1 MSHEM
6 LIRCCAPTMASLK
19 TGNMFNCPFDS
30 KKEMTAELRR
40 LNQIL
45 GPKGLRVI
53 PLRWNDGRALVYLY
67 RPKMLEKD
75 LQNDLAAQLLAECG
89 YTCGNPNGCVAQ
101 LIARLRDCHDFPHEV
116 GLFLGYPPAD
126 VDGFIH
132 RKHACKLSGI
142 WKVYDDVES
151 ASRQFARCKR
161 CTEIYLQR
169 YRQGY
174 SLDRLT
180 ITA

>member
-1 MSHEM
+1 MSNEM

-19 TGNMFNCPFDS
+19 TGNMFNCPFNS
-30 KKEMTAELRR
+30 KEEMTSELRR
-40 LNQIL
+40 LNRIL
-45 GPKGLRVI
+45 GPKGLRVL
-53 PLRWNDGRALVYLY
+53 PLRWSDGHALVYLY

-75 LQNDLAAQLLAECG
+75 LQNDLAGQLLAECG
-89 YTCGNPNGCVAQ
+89 YICGNTNGCVAR
-101 LIARLRDCHDFPHEV
+101 LIARLRDYQDFPHEV

-126 VDGFIH
+126 VEGFMH
-132 RKHACKLSGI
+132 RNHACKLSGI

-151 ASRQFARCKR
+151 ASRQFARCKH
-161 CTEIYLQR
+161 CTEVYLRR

-180 ITA
+180 VPA

>member
-1 MSHEM
+1 M
-6 LIRCCAPTMASLK
+6 
-19 TGNMFNCPFDS
+19 G
-30 KKEMTAELRR
+30 
-40 LNQIL
+40 
-45 GPKGLRVI
+45 V
-53 PLRWNDGRALVYLY
+53 VYLY

-75 LQNDLAAQLLAECG
+75 LQNDLAGQLLAECG
-89 YTCGNPNGCVAQ
+89 YICGNTNGCVAR
-101 LIARLRDCHDFPHEV
+101 LIARLRDYQDFPHEV

-126 VDGFIH
+126 VEGFMH

-151 ASRQFARCKR
+151 ASRQFARCKH
-161 CTEIYLQR
+161 CTEVYLQR

-180 ITA
+180 VPA

>member
-1 MSHEM
+1 MSYEM

-19 TGNMFNCPFDS
+19 TGNMFNCPFS
-30 KKEMTAELRR
+30 SREEMTAELRR
-40 LNQIL
+40 LNRIL
-45 GPKGLRVI
+45 GPKGLRI
-53 PLRWNDGRALVYLY
+53 LPLHWNDGRALVYLY

-75 LQNDLAAQLLAECG
+75 LQNDLATQLLIECG
-89 YTCGNPNGCVAQ
+89 YTCGNPNSCVAQ
-101 LIARLRDCHDFPHEV
+101 LIARLRNGQGFPHEV

-132 RKHACKLSGI
+132 RKHACKLSGN

-161 CTEIYLQR
+161 CTEVYLQR
-169 YRQGY
+169 YQQGY
-174 SLDRLT
+174 SLDKLAV
-180 ITA
+180 TA

>member
-1 MSHEM
+1 MSYEM

-19 TGNMFNCPFDS
+19 TGNMFNCPFS
-30 KKEMTAELRR
+30 SREEMTAELRR
-40 LNQIL
+40 LNRIL
-45 GPKGLRVI
+45 GPKGLRI
-53 PLRWNDGRALVYLY
+53 LPLHWNDGRALVYLY

-75 LQNDLAAQLLAECG
+75 LQNDLATQLLIECG

-101 LIARLRDCHDFPHEV
+101 LIARLRNGQGFPHEV

-142 WKVYDDVES
+142 WKVYDDVEG
-151 ASRQFARCKR
+151 AARQFARYRR
-161 CTEIYLQR
+161 CTEVYLR
-169 YRQGY
+169 RFAEGFPIE
-174 SLDRLT
+174 RLT
-180 ITA
+180 VAQ

>member
-1 MSHEM
+1 MSNEM

-19 TGNMFNCPFDS
+19 TGNMFNCPFNS
-30 KKEMTAELRR
+30 KEEMTSELRR
-40 LNQIL
+40 LNRIL
-45 GPKGLRVI
+45 GPKGLRVL
-53 PLRWNDGRALVYLY
+53 PLRWSDGHALVYLY

-75 LQNDLAAQLLAECG
+75 LQNDLAGQLLAECG
-89 YTCGNPNGCVAQ
+89 YICGNTNGCVAR
-101 LIARLRDCHDFPHEV
+101 LIARLRDYQDFPHEV

-126 VDGFIH
+126 VEGFMH

-180 ITA
+180 VTA

>member
-1 MSHEM
+1 
-6 LIRCCAPTMASLK
+6 MASLK
-19 TGNMFNCPFDS
+19 TGNMFNCPFSS
-30 KKEMTAELRR
+30 KEEMTSELRK
-40 LNQIL
+40 LNRIL
-45 GPKGLRVI
+45 GRKGLRI
-53 PLRWNDGRALVYLY
+53 LPLRWSNGHALVYLY
-67 RPKMLEKD
+67 RPKMLAKD
-75 LQNDLAAQLLAECG
+75 LQNSLAAQLLAECG
-89 YTCGNPNGCVAQ
+89 YTCGNPNSCIAQ
-101 LIARLRDCHDFPHEV
+101 LILRLRGSQDFPHEV

-126 VDGFIH
+126 VDGFMH

-142 WKVYDDVES
+142 WKVYDDVEG

-180 ITA
+180 VIA

>member
-1 MSHEM
+1 MSNEM

-19 TGNMFNCPFDS
+19 TGNMFNCPFAG
-30 KKEMTAELRR
+30 KEEMIAELRR
-40 LNQIL
+40 LNQVL
-45 GPKGLRVI
+45 GPKGLRVL
-53 PLRWNDGRALVYLY
+53 PLRWNEGRALVYLY

-75 LQNDLAAQLLAECG
+75 LRSDLAARLLAECG
-89 YTCGNPNGCVAQ
+89 YTCGNPGRCVAQ
-101 LIARLRDCHDFPHEV
+101 LIARLRNRQGFPHEV

-126 VDGFIH
+126 VDGFMH

-161 CTEIYLQR
+161 CTEVYLRR
-169 YRQGY
+169 YRQGD
-174 SLDRLT
+174 SLEKLT
-180 ITA
+180 VTV

>member
-1 MSHEM
+1 MSNEM

-30 KKEMTAELRR
+30 REEMTAELRR

-45 GPKGLRVI
+45 GPKGLRVL

-67 RPKMLEKD
+67 RPKKLEKD

-89 YTCGNPNGCVAQ
+89 YTCGNSNGCIVQ
-101 LIARLRDCHDFPHEV
+101 LIARLRDDQDFPHEV

-126 VDGFIH
+126 VEGFMH
-132 RKHACKLSGI
+132 RKRACKLSGI

-151 ASRQFARCKR
+151 ASRQFARCKH
-161 CTEIYLQR
+161 CTEVYLQC

-180 ITA
+180 VSA

>member
-1 MSHEM
+1 MSNEM

-19 TGNMFNCPFDS
+19 TGNMFNCPFSS
-30 KKEMTAELRR
+30 KEEMTSDLRK
-40 LNQIL
+40 LNRIL
-45 GPKGLRVI
+45 GRKGLRI
-53 PLRWNDGRALVYLY
+53 LPLRWSNGHALVYLY
-67 RPKMLEKD
+67 RPKMLAKD
-75 LQNDLAAQLLAECG
+75 LQNSLAAQLLAECG
-89 YTCGNPNGCVAQ
+89 YTCGNPNSCIAQ
-101 LIARLRDCHDFPHEV
+101 LILRRRGSQDFPHEV

-126 VDGFIH
+126 VDGFMH

-180 ITA
+180 VTA

>member
-1 MSHEM
+1 MSNEM

-30 KKEMTAELRR
+30 KEEMTVELRR
-40 LNQIL
+40 LNQVL
-45 GPKGLRVI
+45 GPKGLRII

-67 RPKMLEKD
+67 RLKMLEKD
-75 LQNDLAAQLLAECG
+75 LQNDLATQLLAECG
-89 YTCGNPNGCVAQ
+89 YTCGNPNGCFAQ
-101 LIARLRDCHDFPHEV
+101 LVIRLRDLQEFPHEV

-126 VDGFIH
+126 VDGFMH
-132 RKHACKLSGI
+132 QRYACKLSGI
-142 WKVYDDVES
+142 WKVYDDVEG
-151 ASRQFARCKR
+151 ATRQFARCKR
-161 CTEIYLQR
+161 CTEVYLQR

-180 ITA
+180 VTA